1 MRPDTIII
9 EGRAHSWRS
18 LLEIR
23 RQQLEEW
30 RKAQGSQPVLFDL
43 REDCRPQI
51 ERTAASRFLEPGLF
65 N

>member
-1 MRPDTIII
+1 MKPDTIII

-23 RQQLEEW
+23 RRQLEEW
-30 RKAQGSQPVLFDL
+30 KKAQGSQPALFDL
-43 REDCRPQI
+43 RDDCRPDT
-51 ERTAASRFLEPGLF
+51 ERTAALRFLEPGLF